1 MEAATLEL
9 RDGRTLA
16 VVPNDHDDLVEVRSG
31 NGTLELRIRIT
42 AEGPV
47 LEMESV
53 RLKLTAKESVDVET
67 KDFNVNAQG
76 DITVSGKADVHV
88 DGAGDVRVTGDMI
101 YLN

>member
-9 RDGRTLA
+9 HDGRTLT
-16 VVPNDHDDLVEVRSG
+16 VVPNDVDDLVEVRSG
-31 NGTLELRIRIT
+31 DGTLELRIRMT

-53 RLKLTAKESVDVET
+53 RLKLSAKESVDVET

-88 DGAGDVRVTGDMI
+88 DGAGEVRVTGEMI